1 MPKIK
6 MIKPL
11 VGTLKPLIGRS
22 PGDEKARYHERDENQ
37 PWRAWY
43 YSRRWKELRKA
54 VWVRDAYTCRKTGT
68 LCIGRYPAGDS
79 PVADHII
86 PHRGDPDLFWD
97 INNVQTVSKEYHDSE
112 KQGQERAG
120 RW

>member
-1 MPKIK
+1 VPKIK

-22 PGDEKARYHERDENQ
+22 PSDEKARHSERDQNQ

-43 YSRRWKELRKA
+43 YSRRWKALRKA
-54 VWVRDAYTCRKTGT
+54 VWVRDLYTCQKTGT
-68 LCIGRYPAGDS
+68 LCIARYPAGNS

-112 KQGQERAG
+112 KQRQERAG